1 MHGMERE
8 HNPLRG
14 LRKNRFRGAGW
25 ESASALGA
33 LLLLLSVRAE
43 VSLVPQGSEY
53 LLSRGLIGDQTR
65 PALSLSATGGMVVW
79 QDNAV
84 DGDGWGIMAAELNA
98 SLSPIPTRIFRVNQT
113 GAGDQELPAVEWLP
127 GGGAFIVWQGGP
139 AGQQD
144 IWARVVQPDGR
155 FAGGE
160 FRVNT
165 FTAGRQTA
173 PRLTRLGDG
182 NLLVL
187 WNSWDQDGHMQ
198 GVFGQRLSPTGEKL
212 GAEFQVN
219 QVTDYNQRDPAVTV
233 LEDGT
238 VVVAWVSEQQRFE
251 NSVDIF
257 ARRFRVDGTAL
268 GDEVRLNTSTNL
280 CANPVLAPGWNGG
293 FMAAWSERN
302 TADLTNMWDVV
313 MGSYDANG
321 NLIGSVVL
329 ANQHRPHNQFA
340 PQIAALGGTR
350 LVVWTSYAQ
359 DGSREGVYGRL
370 VGQFGPLGDEFR
382 VNTTTASR
390 QIEPTVAADG
400 AGRFLVAWSGFVGG
414 GASFEIQAQRFA
426 GELVLPAPGPPL
438 VTPLDAYSLMVS
450 WAPLAGYPDFAAYHL
465 YVDGASTPLV
475 LTDNF
480 RVLDEFNPASVHT
493 FRLAYAL
500 QDGRVSPLSEPATGR
515 TWGRDRNNDGLP
527 DDWQAQY
534 WGTNGA
540 AWPPPGEDS
549 DGDGAS
555 NLAEFLAGTDPTN
568 PDSALKLSIQP
579 TTGGLLLQWNA
590 VPGSI
595 YQLQASEDLR
605 SWSDAAGPAFAPGD
619 RAASVVPTNAT
630 TVYYR
635 VVRIR

>member
-1 MHGMERE
+1 MRQSNDRSGSRWK
-8 HNPLRG
+8 PRIWCGWSSLRAVS
-14 LRKNRFRGAGW
+14 GAW
-25 ESASALGA
+25 V
-33 LLLLLSVRAE
+33 LLAGVHAE
-43 VSLVPQGSEY
+43 VALQPQGTEY

-65 PALSLSATGGMVVW
+65 PALSLSATGGLVVW

-84 DGDGWGIMAAELNA
+84 DGDGLGIMAAELNA
-98 SLSPIPTRIFRVNQT
+98 SWSPIPTRIFRVNQT
-113 GAGDQELPAVEWLP
+113 AAGDQELPAVELLP
-127 GGGAFIVWQGGP
+127 GGGALIVWQGGP

-144 IWARVVQPDGR
+144 IWGRVLQPDGR

-165 FTAGRQTA
+165 HTANRQTA
-173 PRLTRLGDG
+173 PRLARLADG

-198 GVFGQRLSPTGEKL
+198 GVFGQRLSPTGVKL
-212 GAEFQVN
+212 GGEFQVN
-219 QVTDYNQRDPAVTV
+219 QFTAYNQRDPAVTV
-233 LEDGT
+233 LEDGSF
-238 VVVAWVSEQQRFE
+238 VVAWVSEQARFE

-257 ARRFRVDGTAL
+257 ARRFRPDGTPL
-268 GDEVRLNTSTNL
+268 GDELRLNTSTNL
-280 CANPVLAPGWNGG
+280 CANPALAPGWNGG

-313 MGSYDANG
+313 MGSFDANG
-321 NLIGSVVL
+321 NLLGSVVL

-370 VGQFGPLGDEFR
+370 VGQFGALGDEFL
-382 VNTTTASR
+382 VNTTTASK
-390 QIEPTVAADG
+390 QMEPAVASDG
-400 AGRFLVAWSGFVGG
+400 VGRFLVAWAGYVGG
-414 GASFEIQAQRFA
+414 GPGFEIQAQRFA
-426 GELVLPAPGPPL
+426 GEQALPAPGAPL
-438 VTPLDAYSLMVS
+438 VCALDAYSLLVS
-450 WAPLAGYPDFAAYHL
+450 WTPLAGYSDFAAYHL

-480 RVLDEFNPASVHT
+480 KVFDEFNPTSVHT

-500 QDGRVSPLSEPATGR
+500 KDGRVSPLSEPASGR

-534 WGTNGA
+534 WGVNSAT
-540 AWPPPGEDS
+540 WPPAGADS

-568 PDSALKLSIQP
+568 PESALRLSIQP

-595 YQLQASEDLR
+595 YQLQASDDLR
-605 SWSDAAGPAFAPGD
+605 TWSDAAGPAFAPGD
-619 RAASVVPTNAT
+619 QAASVVPTNAA

-635 VVRIR
+635 VIRIR